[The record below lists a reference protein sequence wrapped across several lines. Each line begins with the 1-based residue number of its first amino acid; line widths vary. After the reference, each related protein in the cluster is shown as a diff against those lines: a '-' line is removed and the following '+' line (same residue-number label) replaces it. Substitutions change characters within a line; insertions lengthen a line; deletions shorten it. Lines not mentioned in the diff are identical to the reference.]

1 MTTMNSDDKT
11 KNEKR
16 SWGVESGG
24 TESFWHGVRGSD
36 LVAAIFNLG
45 DTSITR
51 AGIPPNGSLIPQE
64 PCPLL
69 TDKSGER
76 NHLI

>member
-1 MTTMNSDDKT
+1 M
-11 KNEKR
+11 
-16 SWGVESGG
+16 GESGG

-45 DTSITR
+45 DTSIIR
-51 AGIPPNGSLIPQE
+51 AFLQSLIPQE
-64 PCPLL
+64 PYPLL
-69 TDKSGER
+69 TDESGER